1 MWKQKVHKL
10 LALLLAVLLLSQ
22 AAAFQTVA
30 FAAESDATPELKDG
44 ETVIIP
50 ANATKEETADILY
63 GALVVNKDE
72 VSADGLDWQYECQGK
87 TILGTWGNRS
97 FGSIDG
103 FETQTGS
110 LIKTTYTHPALSENA
125 NGSYRVKL
133 NGMDESSAV
142 TICKYD
148 KNPSSITLKENVTV
162 GLKYNDDLSI
172 NYADL
177 YEAIWKEVVEAT
189 TPDELTLADVTIT
202 YVSEKLKI
210 HVPLEGNSIYPGVNI
225 GDYTI
230 HISFD
235 GNDTYAATSAETTVS
250 FTDSRLVSTVVFKEG
265 ASITYNMDPEVMKQD
280 LFDNAIDWD
289 ASILPDTLCV
299 EDLTMEYASG
309 EAFGVT
315 IWTPI
320 EGNSITSQMGA
331 GEQQV
336 RISYRGNAEYRPV
349 TAENSLTVNKATVK
363 VTVNSTSIYPDE
375 SVPEGFV
382 TLDPNDPAIDIYTIY
397 AGLTSS
403 AEACVYVQLPARLT
417 DSAALKILDPIVAA
431 FSDGKTLTE
440 MMQEGMTVG
449 ELRELLSGLVDA
461 LNTAAE
467 NPIGSAALAG
477 LGIDAEALSQ
487 LLTLMDKLP
496 GIADDIR
503 VCFGTPNKAG
513 VYTVIAVTSNK
524 NYETAYGMGVLLVKV
539 RVAGVKLV
547 WNQSIS
553 KLTVEDAAVADFG
566 ATVTYNG
573 EPVADQSNV
582 HYLYSGVTSSLKPYS
597 STTTAP
603 TEPGRY
609 VVTVV
614 TLGGNYQAAPLTRSF
629 QITK

>member
-1 MWKQKVHKL
+1 M
-10 LALLLAVLLLSQ
+10 
-22 AAAFQTVA
+22 
-30 FAAESDATPELKDG
+30 
-44 ETVIIP
+44 
-50 ANATKEETADILY
+50 
-63 GALVVNKDE
+63 
-72 VSADGLDWQYECQGK
+72 
-87 TILGTWGNRS
+87 
-97 FGSIDG
+97 
-103 FETQTGS
+103 
-110 LIKTTYTHPALSENA
+110 
-125 NGSYRVKL
+125 
-133 NGMDESSAV
+133 
-142 TICKYD
+142 
-148 KNPSSITLKENVTV
+148 
-162 GLKYNDDLSI
+162 
-172 NYADL
+172 
-177 YEAIWKEVVEAT
+177 
-189 TPDELTLADVTIT
+189 
-202 YVSEKLKI
+202 
-210 HVPLEGNSIYPGVNI
+210 
-225 GDYTI
+225 
-230 HISFD
+230 
-235 GNDTYAATSAETTVS
+235 
-250 FTDSRLVSTVVFKEG
+250 STVVFKEG

-289 ASILPDTLCV
+289 ASVLPDTLGV

-320 EGNSITSQMGA
+320 EGNTITSQMGA

-375 SVPEGFV
+375 SVPEGFI

-403 AEACVYVQLPARLT
+403 AEACVYVQLPARIT

-461 LNTAAE
+461 LNGAAE

-553 KLTVEDAAVADFG
+553 KLTVEEAAVADFG

-582 HYLYSGVTSSLKPYS
+582 RCLYSGVTSSLKPYS

-614 TLGGNYQAAPLTRSF
+614 TLGGSYQAAPITRSF